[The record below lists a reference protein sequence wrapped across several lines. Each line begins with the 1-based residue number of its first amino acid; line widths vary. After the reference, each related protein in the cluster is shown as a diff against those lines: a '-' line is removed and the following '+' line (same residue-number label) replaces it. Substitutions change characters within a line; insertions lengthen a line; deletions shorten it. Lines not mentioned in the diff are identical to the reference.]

1 MNTGKFSNDQTEG
14 SERERLRAELQ
25 SLARQADGEPVAPLG
40 DQRRKTPGA
49 GWIVLLCLLLAAG
62 VGTGVFLWSFSLD
75 DGLIFDNVYA
85 MGLNLGGMTRDQAQ
99 EALERRAEAV
109 YGQPLTVQLPDRQLV
124 LSPEEVHAQVDASA
138 MAEAA
143 FRHGRQGNLFQ
154 RARARSEAAHTTFTL
169 ELHDYLRLNE
179 AGIRQAVNWLHDE
192 IERDL
197 IQPTVTVVGR
207 RPDLSAYAL
216 PDTYTSG
223 MEELGQTPVT
233 VEGGQKLVIQTGVT
247 GRHLDGE
254 ALYRRIVATYEE
266 MDLHTIS
273 VAYEEALPDEV
284 DLPSVYQSN
293 CLEPVDAVLDET
305 TYVASKEILG
315 YGFPLDEVQKQLD
328 RAGEGQTIQVDF
340 QILYP
345 KQWKALLEK
354 DLFRDVLAEKKTAH
368 TDNADRTRNLE
379 LACAAIDG
387 YLIKPGATFSFNDVV
402 GERTA
407 EKGYREATVYYAG
420 ASVPGLGGGV
430 CQVSSTLYYGALY
443 ADLEIVDRHL
453 HQFAVD
459 YVPLG
464 MDATVQWGYLD
475 FQFRNNTDYPIR
487 IAASV
492 HDGYVDIAL
501 IGTDTK
507 DYYVEMDYV
516 VLEEIPWQT
525 VEKVITDGSYQSGQ
539 VITTPYTGYVVETY
553 RYKYDKETDQL
564 ISKEYVA
571 VSDYDKRDREI
582 AVTQGG

>member
-14 SERERLRAELQ
+14 SERERLRADLQ
-25 SLARQADGEPVAPLG
+25 SLARQANGEPVAPLG

-49 GWIVLLCLLLAAG
+49 GWIVLLCLLLVAG

-154 RARARSEAAHTTFTL
+154 RARRSEAAHTTFTL

-179 AGIRQAVNWLHDE
+179 AGIRKAVNWLRDE
-192 IERDL
+192 IERDR

-254 ALYRRIVATYEE
+254 ALYRRIVAAYEE

-571 VSDYDKRDREI
+571 ASDYDKRDREI

>member
-1 MNTGKFSNDQTEG
+1 M
-14 SERERLRAELQ
+14 
-25 SLARQADGEPVAPLG
+25 
-40 DQRRKTPGA
+40 
-49 GWIVLLCLLLAAG
+49 
-62 VGTGVFLWSFSLD
+62 
-75 DGLIFDNVYA
+75 
-85 MGLNLGGMTRDQAQ
+85 
-99 EALERRAEAV
+99 
-109 YGQPLTVQLPDRQLV
+109 
-124 LSPEEVHAQVDASA
+124 
-138 MAEAA
+138 
-143 FRHGRQGNLFQ
+143 
-154 RARARSEAAHTTFTL
+154 
-169 ELHDYLRLNE
+169 
-179 AGIRQAVNWLHDE
+179 
-192 IERDL
+192 
-197 IQPTVTVVGR
+197 
-207 RPDLSAYAL
+207 
-216 PDTYTSG
+216 
-223 MEELGQTPVT
+223 
-233 VEGGQKLVIQTGVT
+233 EGGQKLVIQTGVT

-254 ALYRRIVATYEE
+254 ALYRRIVAAYEE

-553 RYKYDKETDQL
+553 RYKYDKETDQP

-571 VSDYDKRDREI
+571 ASDYDKRDREI

>member
-1 MNTGKFSNDQTEG
+1 M
-14 SERERLRAELQ
+14 R
-25 SLARQADGEPVAPLG
+25 
-40 DQRRKTPGA
+40 
-49 GWIVLLCLLLAAG
+49 
-62 VGTGVFLWSFSLD
+62 
-75 DGLIFDNVYA
+75 
-85 MGLNLGGMTRDQAQ
+85 
-99 EALERRAEAV
+99 
-109 YGQPLTVQLPDRQLV
+109 
-124 LSPEEVHAQVDASA
+124 
-138 MAEAA
+138 
-143 FRHGRQGNLFQ
+143 
-154 RARARSEAAHTTFTL
+154 
-169 ELHDYLRLNE
+169 
-179 AGIRQAVNWLHDE
+179 DE
-192 IERDL
+192 IERDR

-254 ALYRRIVATYEE
+254 ALYRRIVAAYEE

-571 VSDYDKRDREI
+571 ASDYDKRDREI

>member
-1 MNTGKFSNDQTEG
+1 M
-14 SERERLRAELQ
+14 
-25 SLARQADGEPVAPLG
+25 
-40 DQRRKTPGA
+40 
-49 GWIVLLCLLLAAG
+49 
-62 VGTGVFLWSFSLD
+62 
-75 DGLIFDNVYA
+75 
-85 MGLNLGGMTRDQAQ
+85 
-99 EALERRAEAV
+99 
-109 YGQPLTVQLPDRQLV
+109 
-124 LSPEEVHAQVDASA
+124 
-138 MAEAA
+138 
-143 FRHGRQGNLFQ
+143 
-154 RARARSEAAHTTFTL
+154 
-169 ELHDYLRLNE
+169 
-179 AGIRQAVNWLHDE
+179 
-192 IERDL
+192 
-197 IQPTVTVVGR
+197 
-207 RPDLSAYAL
+207 
-216 PDTYTSG
+216 
-223 MEELGQTPVT
+223 
-233 VEGGQKLVIQTGVT
+233 
-247 GRHLDGE
+247 
-254 ALYRRIVATYEE
+254 
-266 MDLHTIS
+266 
-273 VAYEEALPDEV
+273 
-284 DLPSVYQSN
+284 
-293 CLEPVDAVLDET
+293 
-305 TYVASKEILG
+305 
-315 YGFPLDEVQKQLD
+315 
-328 RAGEGQTIQVDF
+328 
-340 QILYP
+340 
-345 KQWKALLEK
+345 
-354 DLFRDVLAEKKTAH
+354 
-368 TDNADRTRNLE
+368 
-379 LACAAIDG
+379 
-387 YLIKPGATFSFNDVV
+387 V

-571 VSDYDKRDREI
+571 ASDYDKRDREI

>member
-1 MNTGKFSNDQTEG
+1 MDYAKIAEEVIKYVGGKNNIRSVTHCAT
-14 SERERLRAELQ
+14 RLRLQ
-25 SLARQADGEPVAPLG
+25 LKDNSLRNEEALSDVE
-40 DQRRKTPGA
+40 
-49 GWIVLLCLLLAAG
+49 G
-62 VGTGVFLWSFSLD
+62 VKGVFLSQTQFQI
-75 DGLIFDNVYA
+75 IF
-85 MGLNLGGMTRDQAQ
+85 GSG
-99 EALERRAEAV
+99 
-109 YGQPLTVQLPDRQLV
+109 TVNMV
-124 LSPEEVHAQVDASA
+124 
-138 MAEAA
+138 
-143 FRHGRQGNLFQ
+143 
-154 RARARSEAAHTTFTL
+154 
-169 ELHDYLRLNE
+169 
-179 AGIRQAVNWLHDE
+179 
-192 IERDL
+192 
-197 IQPTVTVVGR
+197 
-207 RPDLSAYAL
+207 
-216 PDTYTSG
+216 
-223 MEELGQTPVT
+223 
-233 VEGGQKLVIQTGVT
+233 
-247 GRHLDGE
+247 
-254 ALYRRIVATYEE
+254 
-266 MDLHTIS
+266 
-273 VAYEEALPDEV
+273 
-284 DLPSVYQSN
+284 
-293 CLEPVDAVLDET
+293 C
-305 TYVASKEILG
+305 
-315 YGFPLDEVQKQLD
+315 DEVQKQLD

-571 VSDYDKRDREI
+571 ASDYDKRDREI